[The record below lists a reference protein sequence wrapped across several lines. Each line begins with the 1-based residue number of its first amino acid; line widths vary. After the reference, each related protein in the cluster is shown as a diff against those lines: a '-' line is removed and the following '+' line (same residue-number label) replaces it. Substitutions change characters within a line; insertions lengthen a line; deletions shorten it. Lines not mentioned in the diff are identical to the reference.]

1 MMIKRNAKIA
11 VAAIAASTMA
21 LAGCGGGSG
30 NAASGDKPTL
40 SSDPV
45 TIQLNWWGG
54 DARIKNTNAIIEK
67 FEAANPNIKVE
78 GINADWSGYWDKLA
92 TSMAG
97 GNAPDVIQ
105 MDELYLASYAAN
117 GSLYDL
123 GKVSDYLDL
132 SQMSSSLKG
141 MGLYNGV
148 QYAAPVSQTPFGVLV
163 NNDILEK
170 LGLTLPDT
178 SNWSWD
184 DLVDFAKQIT
194 EKSNGE
200 ITGIA
205 PMNNGMSLQLWARQN
220 NAALFKD
227 GKVAIPEDVL
237 TSYLQMAYDW
247 THGDQIAGTPDFWA
261 EGASATI
268 EQGSIATG
276 KAAMTF
282 TQAPQITA
290 YSKAAGTE
298 NMSLVPMP
306 TTGKNDKYGYLKP
319 GMYFAISSTSEH
331 PAEAAKLIDFIINSN
346 ESAEIGGT
354 ERGLPGNTK
363 ISESLAETATGT
375 NKKALE
381 FADQI
386 ADTLGDAP
394 EITPNGA
401 SDLDKIIQRYQQ
413 DVVFGKQQP
422 ADAAKAMI
430 TELNN
435 AITTA

>member
-21 LAGCGGGSG
+21 LAGCGGEDS
-30 NAASGDKPTL
+30 AASGDKPTL
-40 SSDPV
+40 STEPV
-45 TIQLNWWGG
+45 TIQLDWWGG
-54 DARIKNTNAIIEK
+54 DARIKNTNAIVDK

-78 GINADWSGYWDKLA
+78 EINADWSGYWDKLN
-92 TSMAG
+92 TSIAG
-97 GNAPDVIQ
+97 NNAPDVMQ

-123 GKVSDYLDL
+123 GKVSEFLDL
-132 SQMSSSLKG
+132 SQMSESLKG
-141 MGLYNGV
+141 MGLYDGT
-148 QYAAPVSQTPFGVLV
+148 QYAAPVSQTPMGILV

-178 SNWSWD
+178 TTWTWD
-184 DLVDFAKQIT
+184 DLVDFAKQIRQ
-194 EKSNGE
+194 KSNGE

-247 THGDQIAGTPDFWA
+247 THGDEIAGTPDFWA
-261 EGASATI
+261 ENTAATI
-268 EQGSIATG
+268 EQGSVATG
-276 KAAMTF
+276 KAAMSF
-282 TQAPQITA
+282 TQATQISA
-290 YSKAAGTE
+290 YAKAAGTD
-298 NMSLVPMP
+298 NMTLVQMP
-306 TTGKNDKYGYLKP
+306 STGENDKYGYLKP
-319 GMYFAISSTSEH
+319 GQYFSISSQTEH
-331 PAEAAKLIDFIINSN
+331 PAEAAKLIDFIINST

-354 ERGLPGNTK
+354 ERGLPGNNK
-363 ISESLAETATGT
+363 IREDLAAKASGT
-375 NKKALE
+375 DKTALE
-381 FADQI
+381 FADKI

-401 SDLDKIIQRYQQ
+401 SDLDKIIARYEQ

-430 TELNN
+430 EELNN
-435 AITTA
+435 SIATA